1 MEQPVQKSF
10 FSKLYDII
18 IDPVKDNYDSLFANA
33 KNIAAPSFMEFALFI
48 LIILIFILV
57 CILYHNNTIQI
68 IVNRVSRCVRQNKSI
83 NNNNY
88 TVTAINK
95 QTPLYNINYNTISK
109 TTTVNCLYDNGT
121 NYHSNVPLYDMK
133 TGLTNKKSI
142 NCKYDNIYN
151 PATDTIYYD
160 GPPELINFM
169 NTDGLDNKF
178 FLIDQ
183 STQRCSATAIDS
195 ALSGSRYTAPSQS
208 PPPPTSVTRAPNSY
222 YSPILS
228 IENFTSTR
236 YKLNSDD
243 NFSEHFTASDST
255 SSATSFQKSE
265 TITATS
271 GYKFTLNVDS
281 DRNDISKY
289 NDNLY
294 IPDLMNLYNIIQI
307 NTTNGQKINN
317 TAWGIKTNPADY
329 THIKLQNLIL
339 QIEPAITDKIAG
351 YLIDPST
358 ANFINFVSSPVHP
371 SLPDVSSIDIGVF
384 PFATTK
390 QQIDYAEKIVRYA
403 FDNNLIN
410 ESLYIMESTMIADA
424 RRFLDSGDYCKA
436 RLLANRIVLDFET
449 IITNKDYTV
458 GVISPTITNFTIIP
472 FTIKDKSNFLFQWTT
487 SGHFQRIELL
497 KSSPVDLPLTMPIL
511 TSNMTSNIIENVS
524 PAREYI
530 FSLTVK
536 NLINNTENSLSR
548 TVTSLPILYFN
559 ETPYLNSNGELLL
572 NWTLNPTIPLLKSR
586 YPSSTF
592 EIIWDPPQSSATP
605 NISPYPI
612 STTPPAFPYK
622 LPGFNINVV
631 YNVTI
636 RVTLNATTSATATSA
651 TAPIQITSRA
661 GIPILTLNANI
672 ISDTTATII
681 VLRCNYL
688 SDEFTVRFINLKPKS
703 SGVILS
709 TGIINPNDIET
720 ETISTLTIAQLKTNT
735 SQLRNLKP
743 LTKYNII
750 IEVYNSNNEK
760 IILDQSCTGQ
770 FLNFTTLATP
780 H

>member
-95 QTPLYNINYNTISK
+95 QTPLYNINYNTIAK

-160 GPPELINFM
+160 GPPQLINFM
-169 NTDGLDNKF
+169 NTDGLDNSF
-178 FLIDQ
+178 FLIDP

-195 ALSGSRYTAPSQS
+195 ALSGSRYTAPAQS
-208 PPPPTSVTRAPNSY
+208 PPPPTSVTRAQNAY

-271 GYKFTLNVDS
+271 GYNFTLNVDS

-289 NDNLY
+289 NDDLY
-294 IPDLMNLYNIIQI
+294 IPSAMNLYSIIQF
-307 NTTNGQKINN
+307 NGGQRINN
-317 TAWGIKTNPADY
+317 NAWGIRTNPADY
-329 THIKLQNLIL
+329 THIKIQDLIL

-358 ANFINFVSSPVHP
+358 ANFINFVSSPVRR
-371 SLPDVSSIDIGVF
+371 SLPNVSSIDIGVF

-390 QQIDYAEKIVRYA
+390 QQIDYAEKIVKYA
-403 FDNNLIN
+403 FDNDLIN

-472 FTIKDKSNFLFQWTT
+472 FTTLNLSNFLFQWTT
-487 SGHFQRIELL
+487 SGHFQRIELS
-497 KSSPVDLPLTMPIL
+497 KSAPTDLPLTMPIL
-511 TSNMTSNIIENVS
+511 TSNMTSNIIQNVS
-524 PAREYI
+524 PAQEYT
-530 FSLTVK
+530 FTLTVK
-536 NLINNTENSLSR
+536 NIINNTDNSLTR

-559 ETPYLNSNGELLL
+559 ENPYLNSTGELLL
-572 NWTLNPTIPLLKSR
+572 NWTLNPTIPLIKTR
-586 YPSSTF
+586 YPNSTF
-592 EIIWDPPQSSATP
+592 EILWDPPQSSAI
-605 NISPYPI
+605 NSSPYPI
-612 STTPPAFPYK
+612 STTSPLFPYRI
-622 LPGFNINVV
+622 PGFNINVV
-631 YNVTI
+631 YSIII
-636 RVTLNATTSATATSA
+636 RVTLNLTTSATAGA
-651 TAPIQITSRA
+651 TTTAIAPIQIASRA

-688 SDEFTVRFINLKPKS
+688 SDDFTVRFFNIKPNS
-703 SGVILS
+703 SGSSILS
-709 TGIINPNDIET
+709 TGSINPNDIEAIT
-720 ETISTLTIAQLKTNT
+720 TLTIAQLKTNT

-770 FLNFTTLATP
+770 FLNFTTLASPT